1 MATLDRQDYIN
12 KMDHILSDR
21 KKFTIVNLKDDTLLN
36 FVINKEKQ
44 LIKFSKNLLSLAVWQ
59 KKTGNC

>member
-1 MATLDRQDYIN
+1 MATLDRQDYIS

-44 LIKFSKNLLSLAVWQ
+44 LIKFSKNLLSLAAWQ